1 MMKLSNEFDSAVLG
15 VSYRIGWEDCIIYDV
30 NEILTILMEDMSSDD
45 ALEHFMYNIA
55 GSYVGETTPIFLWKR
70 TMKEIEEDANEHEE

>member
-30 NEILTILMEDMSSDD
+30 NKILNILMEDMSSDD

-70 TMKEIEEDANEHEE
+70 TMKEIEEDAE